1 MSMIGNFRMSTD
13 AEVRA
18 LLATPET
25 ISDLLYRDD
34 DGSVGGT
41 ASFDVDK
48 AWQAIHFLL
57 CGHPWEGDPPLNF
70 IVAGGTPVGEVDVGY
85 GPARVFTSREVAEIA
100 EALKPIGSAE
110 LKRRFDAEAFAKN
123 EIYPEIWDEPES
135 ECLDGYVL
143 DYFEQLKEFLQRA
156 QAQGRAL
163 IVYLN

>member
-13 AEVRA
+13 AEIKA
-18 LLATPET
+18 LLARPEA
-25 ISDLLYRDD
+25 ISDLLNRDGGPVD
-34 DGSVGGT
+34 AGGT
-41 ASFDVDK
+41 FDVDK

-70 IVAGGTPVGEVDVGY
+70 IVAGGTPVGDVDVGY
-85 GPARVFTSREVAEIA
+85 GPARVFTSREVSEIA
-100 EALKPIGSAE
+100 QALTPITTAE
-110 LKRRFDAEAFAKN
+110 LKRRFDADAFAKN

-143 DYFEQLKEFLQRA
+143 DYFEQLKEFVQRA